1 MAEFFR
7 QKSYM
12 RPEAVILRGTHPRAA
27 RLRRNVGKRSQ
38 VMDTRHSKR
47 LLAAMFAKQARL
59 LHKDRPVEEAKDLF
73 VGALA
78 LMLFMGT
85 SPSPAPIPVRA
96 RRVRF

>member
-1 MAEFFR
+1 
-7 QKSYM
+7 
-12 RPEAVILRGTHPRAA
+12 
-27 RLRRNVGKRSQ
+27 
-38 VMDTRHSKR
+38 MDTRHSKR
-47 LLAAMFAKQARL
+47 LLAAMLAKQARL

-78 LMLFMGT
+78 LMLVGT